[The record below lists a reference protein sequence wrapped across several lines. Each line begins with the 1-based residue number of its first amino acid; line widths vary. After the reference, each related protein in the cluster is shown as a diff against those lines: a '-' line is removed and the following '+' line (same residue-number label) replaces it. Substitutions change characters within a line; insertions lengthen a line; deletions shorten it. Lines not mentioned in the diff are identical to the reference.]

1 MSHAVKELG
10 IFARN
15 VTTDQRLLRTVLQGP
30 EVRTGDIDTRKP
42 RFSQKSLQL
51 KKWVGMCMGECSGG
65 RFFLHSFQIWKKK
78 QQT

>member
-51 KKWVGMCMGECSGG
+51 KK
-65 RFFLHSFQIWKKK
+65 
-78 QQT
+78 